1 MFPPN
6 SATIIEDQPV
16 LSCVTMTSTPAGK
29 LGRNSS
35 KTKLTFFAATTS
47 LASCLFMTDKVTA
60 SFPLTLEKES
70 LSLNVLLKV
79 TKSLSV
85 ITFPLLSMMGIFSTS
100 VTSSKTEGTNTENFP
115 VDDLK
120 SPAGI
125 ALFASP
131 MALYKSLGE
140 TL

>member
-1 MFPPN
+1 
-6 SATIIEDQPV
+6 
-16 LSCVTMTSTPAGK
+16 
-29 LGRNSS
+29 
-35 KTKLTFFAATTS
+35 
-47 LASCLFMTDKVTA
+47 MTDKVTA

-85 ITFPLLSMMGIFSTS
+85 ITFPSLSMMGIFSTS

-131 MALYKSLGE
+131 MALYKFLGE

>member
-1 MFPPN
+1 
-6 SATIIEDQPV
+6 
-16 LSCVTMTSTPAGK
+16 
-29 LGRNSS
+29 
-35 KTKLTFFAATTS
+35 
-47 LASCLFMTDKVTA
+47 MTDKVTA

-70 LSLNVLLKV
+70 LSLNVLLNV
-79 TKSLSV
+79 TKSLRV
-85 ITFPLLSMMGIFSTS
+85 ITFPLFSIIGMSSTS
-100 VTSSKTEGTNTENFP
+100 VTFSKTEGTKTENLP

-131 MALYKSLGE
+131 IALYKSLGE